1 MTPGARLQI
10 GSLFACYGAA
20 GIFWGAAAASFPAL
34 QAGAGLSDAAFGLA
48 LGIMALA
55 ALPVM
60 RVFGH
65 YLARIEPVAIPS
77 AMTVFAAGAMLLP
90 LLPGPPL

>member
-48 LGIMALA
+48 LGIM
-55 ALPVM
+55 
-60 RVFGH
+60 
-65 YLARIEPVAIPS
+65 
-77 AMTVFAAGAMLLP
+77 
-90 LLPGPPL
+90 PPCR